1 MHVGVVVYDALGRRM
16 RTLPSRGVWMVDLA
30 NASILRFVDR
40 HLGDYVD
47 TSADVLLVGK
57 RLA

>member
-1 MHVGVVVYDALGRRM
+1 
-16 RTLPSRGVWMVDLA
+16 MVDLA